1 MFKCTLFAGWQSVD
15 GSAQLQTPTHH
26 MNRTVLALLVCFLI
40 IVAYILIGASLELK
54 NGGGTL
60 PMLGLM
66 AAVVATW
73 KGIRGSETPAV
84 PVVIEPESEPVLA
97 KRDDQ
102 S

>member
-1 MFKCTLFAGWQSVD
+1 
-15 GSAQLQTPTHH
+15 

-40 IVAYILIGASLELK
+40 IVAYILIGASLGWK

-66 AAVVATW
+66 AAVAATW
-73 KGIRGSETPAV
+73 KGIRGSEAPAI
-84 PVVIEPESEPVLA
+84 PVVIERESEPVVA
-97 KRDDQ
+97 KSEDR